1 MKDKIIYFDNE
12 KDNEFSGISKKTIT
26 IDENFK
32 YVHNN
37 IVWKFLSFIAYRII
51 MPPIA
56 FLWCKI
62 KFHSKMVNKKAL
74 KPFKKK
80 GYFIYSNHTLMAADA
95 FIPNLATFPQKNYM
109 VVHPDNIST
118 KGTKNFIMMCGAIPT
133 PSSIKAFPNFSR
145 TIKKRIEDGNAV
157 TIYPE
162 AHIWPYYTKIRK
174 FDHISFSYPVKT
186 NSPVFAFTTTYQKK
200 MGRTPKIT
208 TYVDGPF
215 FADDTKSVRE
225 NEKELCEKVYNIM
238 VERSKNSTYEAI
250 KYIKKEKNYD
260 TDNIC
265 GK

>member
-1 MKDKIIYFDNE
+1 MKNKVIYFDNE

-32 YVHNN
+32 YVHKN
-37 IVWKFLSFIAYRII
+37 IFWRFLSFLAYRII

-62 KFHSKMVNKKAL
+62 KFHSKIVNKKAL
-74 KPFKKK
+74 KKFKKQ
-80 GYFIYSNHTLMAADA
+80 GYFIFSNHTLMAGDA
-95 FIPNLATFPQKNYM
+95 FIPNLASFPKKNYI

-133 PSSIKAFPNFSR
+133 PSSIKAFPNFTK
-145 TIKKRIEDGNAV
+145 TIKKRISDGCAV

-174 FDHISFSYPVKT
+174 FDHISFSYPVKAGA
-186 NSPVFAFTTTYQKK
+186 PVFALTNTYQKK
-200 MGRTPKIT
+200 IGKVPKVT

-215 FADDTKSVRE
+215 FADSEKSARE
-225 NEKELCEKVYNIM
+225 NEKELCEKVYNVM
-238 VERSKNSTYEAI
+238 VERSMASTYEAI
-250 KYIKKEKNYD
+250 KYVKKAPDQNAE
-260 TDNIC
+260 
-265 GK
+265 G